1 MNLDSLLSAG
11 GLQSWNLPLVLLLIK
26 ATTILLAALGITLA
40 MQRASAGARHLVWLV
55 TLGALLLIPA
65 LTAWAPL
72 RLEVLPAP
80 DAATAAATPGTAPS
94 PTTTAVA
101 TTGAS
106 VSPAERS
113 TGSATEASSSRASE
127 ASRGIR
133 TTADSGFLAA
143 IRGASL
149 WSIAL
154 TLWGVVA
161 LAIIASLTW
170 SALVVR
176 RLVRR
181 SEPLDDQSW
190 LTPLYEVSDRLGL
203 AEPPRLLMSRDAK
216 MPFACGLA
224 TPTIVLPAEC
234 EQWSPERRLAVL
246 LHELAHVRR
255 RDLIGHTLGRLVCA
269 FYWFHPLV
277 WTAARQLRAE
287 SERACDDLA
296 LACGTRATDYAE
308 HLLDIVTSVRREST
322 PMVAM
327 AMARRKEFEGR
338 MLAILDPELR
348 HSTPSRGQSAT
359 LIATLALISIVV
371 GAATPVP
378 ASAGQAVAQDPTRH
392 EAVAQHDATAEH
404 EPDIDRDR
412 SLDRNR
418 DRNRDRDVANA
429 ASVANDR
436 LQERE
441 LKQGREDER
450 ISPSDHMSKELE
462 KNIEKNA
469 ERLGERVATMVG
481 EVVPSVISRV
491 VPRTIDGAVAATSA
505 SLENWIQQGRQ
516 VKQGKQPMQATQ
528 GGRQAPD
535 DRPVLL
541 ARVLRSDT
549 SASLRRVAAWG
560 LSEYAEDQVAT
571 EALTNAVRRD
581 ASESVR
587 EMAAWALSD
596 NDRSAAAIE
605 ALSAAL
611 RDASVSVRK
620 TAAWSLG
627 NIGDQRA
634 IDPLIAALSDANPDV
649 RSRAVWALGNIEP
662 KQAPAQLVAMLRDR
676 DPRVRELTAWA
687 LFNIEDPD
695 AATAL
700 QAALRAEQDTDL
712 QMAYIRAL
720 AAMGEKSID
729 AIRPLLES
737 SDQRVKSM
745 AVRALAGGH
754 ATGPWPHPWPQP
766 RPYP

>member
-1 MNLDSLLSAG
+1 MNLDSLLASAAV
-11 GLQSWNLPLVLLLIK
+11 QSWNLPLVLLLIK
-26 ATTILLAALGITLA
+26 ATTILVAALGITLA

-80 DAATAAATPGTAPS
+80 SAAAASVGPNTAPAPATAP
-94 PTTTAVA
+94 VA
-101 TTGAS
+101 RTDAS
-106 VSPAERS
+106 VSLAERS
-113 TGSATEASSSRASE
+113 ARATTDVPAAASTSPALS
-127 ASRGIR
+127 GIM
-133 TTADSGFLAA
+133 AA
-143 IRGASL
+143 IRNASL

-154 TLWGVVA
+154 SLWGVVA
-161 LAIIASLTW
+161 LAIVVSLTW

-203 AEPPRLLMSRDAK
+203 AEPPRLLMSRDAR

-234 EQWSPERRLAVL
+234 EQWSQERRLAVL

-255 RDLIGHTLGRLVCA
+255 RDLLGHTLGRLVCA
-269 FYWFHPLV
+269 VYWFHPLV
-277 WTAARQLRAE
+277 WTAARQLRNE

-348 HSTPSRGQSAT
+348 RSTPSRTQTAT
-359 LIATLALISIVV
+359 LIATLALISMVV

-378 ASAGQAVAQDPTRH
+378 ASARQAVAQDTTRH
-392 EAVAQHDATAEH
+392 EAIARHEVTAEH
-404 EPDIDRDR
+404 EASDEPRR
-412 SLDRNR
+412 AGNV
-418 DRNRDRDVANA
+418 DRDV
-429 ASVANDR
+429 SVANDR
-436 LQERE
+436 AQERE
-441 LKQGREDER
+441 LKRERTDER
-450 ISPSDHMSKELE
+450 ISLSERMSRELTKNVE
-462 KNIEKNA
+462 KNIGKNA
-469 ERLGERVATMVG
+469 ERMGERVAVVVG
-481 EVVPSVISRV
+481 EVVPNVISRV
-491 VPRTIDGAVAATSA
+491 VPKAIDGAATATTA
-505 SLENWIQQGRQ
+505 SLEDLIRQGRQ
-516 VKQGKQPMQATQ
+516 
-528 GGRQAPD
+528 GRQGAQERQGAD
-535 DRPVLL
+535 ERPALL

-560 LSEYAEDQVAT
+560 LNEYAGEQVAA
-571 EALTNAVRRD
+571 EALVSAVRRD
-581 ASESVR
+581 ANEAVR
-587 EMAAWALSD
+587 EMAAWSLSES
-596 NDRSAAAIE
+596 DRSSAAID
-605 ALSAAL
+605 ALGAAL
-611 RDASVSVRK
+611 RDASPKVRR

-627 NIGDQRA
+627 NIGD
-634 IDPLIAALSDANPDV
+634 
-649 RSRAVWALGNIEP
+649 SRAVDALVVALGDAEPGVRSAAAWALGNVEP
-662 KQAPAQLVAMLRDR
+662 KQAPRQLVALLSDK
-676 DPRVRELTAWA
+676 DTRVRELVAWA
-687 LFNIEDPD
+687 LFNIEDP
-695 AATAL
+695 ASAPAL
-700 QAALRAEQDTDL
+700 QAALRTEQDSDL
-712 QMAYIRAL
+712 QLAYIRAL
-720 AAMGEKSID
+720 AAMGEKSVD

>member
-1 MNLDSLLSAG
+1 MNLDSLLASGAV
-11 GLQSWNLPLVLLLIK
+11 QSWNLPLVLLLIK

-72 RLEVLPAP
+72 RLEVLPTRVVAANDAAP
-80 DAATAAATPGTAPS
+80 RVSSSPAATDAAPGAATAPAVRHTPAGTSDAPAGAVNAPS
-94 PTTTAVA
+94 AGAGILA
-101 TTGAS
+101 T
-106 VSPAERS
+106 VRH
-113 TGSATEASSSRASE
+113 
-127 ASRGIR
+127 
-133 TTADSGFLAA
+133 
-143 IRGASL
+143 ASL

-154 TLWGVVA
+154 SLWGVVA
-161 LAIIASLTW
+161 LAILASLTW
-170 SALVVR
+170 SSLVVR
-176 RLVRR
+176 TLVRR

-234 EQWSPERRLAVL
+234 EGWSQERRLAVL

-255 RDLIGHTLGRLVCA
+255 RDLLGHTLGRLVCA
-269 FYWFHPLV
+269 VYWFHPLV

-322 PMVAM
+322 PMVAL

-338 MLAILDPELR
+338 MLAILDPQLR
-348 HSTPSRGQSAT
+348 RSTPSRTQSAT
-359 LIATLALISIVV
+359 LIGTLALTSIVV

-378 ASAGQAVAQDPTRH
+378 ASARQAVARETVARDTVRH
-392 EAVAQHDATAEH
+392 EAAASNDESRHPASVDHD
-404 EPDIDRDR
+404 
-412 SLDRNR
+412 
-418 DRNRDRDVANA
+418 V
-429 ASVANDR
+429 SVANDR
-436 LQERE
+436 AQERE
-441 LKQGREDER
+441 LKRDRSGER
-450 ISPSDHMSKELE
+450 MSLSERASKELTRNLE

-469 ERLGERVATMVG
+469 DRMGERVTAVVG
-481 EVVPSVISRV
+481 EVVPKVISRV
-491 VPRTIDGAVAATSA
+491 VPGVIDNTASTVTVTMQDLLTKRGAQQR
-505 SLENWIQQGRQ
+505 QQG
-516 VKQGKQPMQATQ
+516 
-528 GGRQAPD
+528 PD
-535 DRPVLL
+535 ERPVLL

-560 LSEYAEDQVAT
+560 LSEYAEEQVAA
-571 EALTNAVRRD
+571 EALANAVRRD
-581 ASESVR
+581 ANEAVR
-587 EMAAWALSD
+587 EMAAWSLSESE
-596 NDRSAAAIE
+596 RSSAAVE
-605 ALSAAL
+605 ALGAAL
-611 RDASVSVRK
+611 RDANVKVRR

-627 NIGDQRA
+627 NIGDSRSV
-634 IDPLIAALSDANPDV
+634 DALV
-649 RSRAVWALGNIEP
+649 TALGDAEPGVRAAAAWAIGNVEP
-662 KQAPAQLVAMLRDR
+662 KQAPRQLVALLGDK
-676 DPRVRELTAWA
+676 DPHVRELVAWA
-687 LFNIEDPD
+687 LYNIEDPS
-695 AATAL
+695 AAPAL
-700 QAALRAEQDTDL
+700 QAALRTEQDTDL

-720 AAMGEKSID
+720 AAMGERSVD

-737 SDQRVKSM
+737 SDARVKSM

-754 ATGPWPHPWPQP
+754 ATGPWPHPWPMP